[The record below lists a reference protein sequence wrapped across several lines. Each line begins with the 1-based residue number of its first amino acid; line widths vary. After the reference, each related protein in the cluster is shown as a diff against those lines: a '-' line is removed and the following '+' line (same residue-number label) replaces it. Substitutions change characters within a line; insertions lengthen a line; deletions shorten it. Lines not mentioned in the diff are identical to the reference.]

1 MPTWGHPAD
10 VPLTAV
16 NFTLQTTLYTSLVST
31 HVTVWTHSLPLLY
44 PLSSYAVPMPI
55 VRTIFLCRLGDGTI

>member
-10 VPLTAV
+10 VPLTV
-16 NFTLQTTLYTSLVST
+16 LNFTLQTAFVTYVVSINLS
-31 HVTVWTHSLPLLY
+31 VWTHSIPLLY

-55 VRTIFLCRLGDGTI
+55 VRTIFLCRLGDGSI